1 MKKNEVKF
9 KFCKGDI
16 FAIGLVAASAV
27 FVGILFWKGTG
38 QQSGKTAAV
47 YLNGKLIRELPL
59 DRDNEFIVED
69 VYTNHIVVK
78 DGEAFIE
85 DSDCP
90 GNDCVHSGAIHE
102 AGRSIVCLPN
112 RVEIR
117 IEGTS
122 EVDFVV
128 R

>member
-16 FAIGLVAASAV
+16 FAIILVAVSAV
-27 FVGILFWKGTG
+27 LVGILFWTGTG
-38 QQSGKTAAV
+38 SNEGKVAAV
-47 YLNGKLIRELPL
+47 YQNGERLCEIPL
-59 DRDNEFIVED
+59 DQDTEFTVED

-117 IEGTS
+117 IEGAS